1 MRAGQDLYAER
12 MAVELRHLRCL
23 VAVVDEGTL
32 TDAAIALG
40 VSQAAASRTLAA
52 LEAELGVLLVRR
64 TSRELSVTSTGT
76 EVLARARRVLAET
89 DELVR
94 EARSGHAELRLGH
107 AWSALGRHTLSFQRR
122 WAAERPGTGLHLV
135 RTNSP
140 TAGLAEG
147 ACRLAVLRLAPD
159 PARFDSVVVGRERR
173 FCAVAADDP
182 WARRRSVR
190 LADVGERVL
199 LLDERTGSTTLD
211 LWPVDARPATE
222 RTDDID
228 DWLAVIA
235 TGRCVGVTA
244 EATVALHPR
253 PGVVYRPVADAEPV
267 PVRLAWWRGE
277 KHPGTDDAV
286 RIATELYRG
295 DGGDGS

>member
-1 MRAGQDLYAER
+1 

-23 VAVVDEGTL
+23 VAVADEGTL

-40 VSQAAASRTLAA
+40 ISQATASRTLAA

-64 TSRELSVTSTGT
+64 TSRELSLTGT
-76 EVLARARRVLAET
+76 GRDVLTRARHVLAET
-89 DELVR
+89 DSLVQ
-94 EARSGHAELRLGH
+94 EVRSGHAHLRLGH
-107 AWSALGRHTLSFQRR
+107 AWSALGRHTLAFQRR
-122 WAAERPGTGLHLV
+122 WSAERPGTELHLV

-147 ACRLAVLRLAPD
+147 TCRLAVLRLAPD
-159 PARFDSVVVGRERR
+159 PKRYDSVVVGLERR
-173 FCAVAADDP
+173 YCAVAADDP

-190 LADVGERVL
+190 LADVSERVL
-199 LLDERTGSTTLD
+199 LVDERTGSTTLD
-211 LWPVDARPATE
+211 LWPAGSRPATE

-244 EATVALHPR
+244 EATVAQHPR

-267 PVRLAWWRGE
+267 VVRLAWWRGE
-277 KHPGTDDAV
+277 KHPDTDLAV
-286 RIATELYRG
+286 QLATALYQG
-295 DGGDGS
+295 AAG

>member
-1 MRAGQDLYAER
+1 
-12 MAVELRHLRCL
+12 MALELRHLRCL

-32 TDAAIALG
+32 TDAAISLG
-40 VSQAAASRTLAA
+40 VSQAAVSRTLAA

-64 TSRELSVTSTGT
+64 TSRELAVTSTGS

-89 DELVR
+89 DDLVH
-94 EARSGHAELRLGH
+94 EARSGHAHLRLGH
-107 AWSALGRHTLSFQRR
+107 AWSALGRHTLAFQRR
-122 WAAERPGTGLHLV
+122 WTQERPKTELHLV

-147 ACRLAVLRLAPD
+147 TCRLAVLRVAPD
-159 PARFDSVVVGRERR
+159 PRRYDSVVVGLERR
-173 FCAVAADDP
+173 FCAVASDDP

-190 LADVGERVL
+190 LADIGRRL
-199 LLDERTGSTTLD
+199 LLVDERTGSTTLD
-211 LWPVDARPATE
+211 LWPPDARPATE

-244 EATVALHPR
+244 EATVGQYPR
-253 PGVVYRPVADAEPV
+253 PGVAYRPVADAEPV
-267 PVRLAWWRGE
+267 TVRLAWWRGE
-277 KHPGTDDAV
+277 KHPATDTAV
-286 RIATELYRG
+286 QLATALYRG
-295 DGGDGS
+295 AGT